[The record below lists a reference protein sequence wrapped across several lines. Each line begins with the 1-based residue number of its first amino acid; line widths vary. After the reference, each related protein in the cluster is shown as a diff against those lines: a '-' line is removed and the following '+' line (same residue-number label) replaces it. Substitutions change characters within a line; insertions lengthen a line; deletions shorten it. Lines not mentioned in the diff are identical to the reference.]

1 MTVDRAIEVLMT
13 DMGCYSCTF
22 GCDTPYKC
30 LNDSCEFKE
39 AIHLAVERLKIE
51 LLPKMIKYEPQTD
64 YTPDCPF
71 CRKYETEDCL
81 GSDCRRYKIY
91 KDEPQSNILLDAM
104 AKAFGIETEPQ
115 IIACPIQEEDADYAR
130 WLYET
135 EPQTERSE

>member
-64 YTPDCPF
+64 IHDLTDCDF
-71 CRKYETEDCL
+71 CKDRNCKDCED
-81 GSDCRRYKIY
+81 GKN
-91 KDEPQSNILLDAM
+91 EPQEMGSIERPKTGIC
-104 AKAFGIETEPQ
+104 AKCDRNDCEQKMEHIDNCNGYI
-115 IIACPIQEEDADYAR
+115 
-130 WLYET
+130 
-135 EPQTERSE
+135 EPQTERGE